1 VELKSAWQIVD
12 PNSAP
17 TNYLLTT
24 KAIVPKLKI
33 ANGDVV
39 PDSTGRE
46 VKVALIAI
54 HIVFVSRQ

>member
-17 TNYLLTT
+17 TNYLTT

-54 HIVFVSRQ
+54 HIVFFSRQ

>member
-17 TNYLLTT
+17 TNYLTT